1 MSPDPSPTRLL
12 GALIVT
18 LALTVAACTP
28 PAATDTTQADPV
40 PADPVPAD
48 PPPVDPP
55 DAPEPDLAPR
65 PDPVPDPSA
74 PDDCDPTTRAAIGS
88 TVSTQLDAFASED
101 FEAAYAMTSPSFRLV
116 FATDDF
122 ESMIRT
128 DYPELVGNGGHR
140 FDECRVRSRRA
151 FLLVGVRSGAREV
164 VLRYDLSEEADGWR
178 IDGAGWLSGVTLP
191 ADPLI

>member
-1 MSPDPSPTRLL
+1 MSPDPSPMRVL
-12 GALIVT
+12 GALIV
-18 LALTVAACTP
+18 ALVLTAAACTP
-28 PAATDTTQADPV
+28 PSATDTMQADTT
-40 PADPVPAD
+40 PAD
-48 PPPVDPP
+48 PP
-55 DAPEPDLAPR
+55 AATEPDLAPR
-65 PDPVPDPSA
+65 PDPVPDLSS

-101 FEAAYAMTSPSFRLV
+101 FAGAYAMTSPFFRLV

-128 DYPELVGNGGHR
+128 DYPELVANRGHR
-140 FDECRVRSRRA
+140 FDDCRVRNRRG

-178 IDGAGWLSGVTLP
+178 IDGAARLSGVTLP

>member
-1 MSPDPSPTRLL
+1 MRLDPSPTRLL
-12 GALIVT
+12 GVLIVT

-28 PAATDTTQADPV
+28 PAATDTMQ
-40 PADPVPAD
+40 ADPVPAD

-164 VLRYDLSEEADGWR
+164 VLRYGLSEEADGWR

-191 ADPLI
+191 PDPLI